1 MAEMAATAAPAGQPA
16 QRPRVPTGLTA
27 MFAVL
32 VAAVLATGVLAFT
45 TVYLSVPANAR
56 FVASTYQGCVAGEP
70 VFGQPIADLNDVQW
84 HAAAAARIG
93 RCVAVVGHAE
103 LRWVGWGVAL
113 LFAAVALL
121 YWLTP
126 RYIIARNRLRPLTAV
141 DCPELVAELPE
152 LVRIAGLPRPPTF
165 RYAEHVLAAD
175 ARVFGP
181 AGRRCV
187 QVSAGLVAR
196 YRADPAAVR
205 AVLLHELAHLSNR
218 DVDRTYLAQ
227 AVWYAFVAVALVP
240 YAALQLHPRLLVHPL
255 TWRAADFRA
264 GDAVRSGVALAVLA
278 GLAYLIRNAI
288 LRTAELH
295 ADARTTSW
303 LGAGDALRDLL
314 TALPSSTGPRWRRLL
329 DRHPSRAQRLH
340 AIDEPTAVLL
350 RDRPW
355 ELFGAGFA
363 LAVLAQNLKLAL
375 GADIIA
381 IAVVA
386 TGYAMVLAGL
396 LGVTAWRAVARAGG
410 RRPPV
415 RATVLPAAVLVA
427 GMVAGAQLSLLT
439 AIVPTPPA
447 DYRTLAARAAV
458 LAVGLAALSMWYAS
472 VIPAVRGDRR
482 WPVPVVIAAGFLALA
497 PWFAVWHT
505 FDAGGLLFAHTG
517 TGPRLPGAG
526 PGWYQALAQLGQVTF
541 TPVVYLAGNPL
552 VLPGLTALWL
562 VPTLLSGARLSGA
575 RLSAPGTAPIDLR
588 PALLAGLVG
597 TVGFTAACVGLI
609 YAVQARAPVAVRAG
623 LDYPA
628 RVYYAWIAIAVV
640 AQVCVAGAVAVAA
653 RRHRAVLIPL
663 AIALTGVLAVLV
675 ADFGL
680 FPLGRC
686 ADVFG
691 TRPLGCRLTVDIGAT
706 SVTVQRAV
714 VEGVLLALPVAVVAG
729 AVSALVR
736 RRAGRVGAPAPRRA
750 ARGRLRRLG
759 TPATAAF
766 LAVTAAAT
774 VGGLPGG
781 ARPWLAAD
789 ASDPATP
796 REPVPGTHIEPCL
809 IGTWTETGRASV
821 VRIDGSQ
828 VRFSGAGARQRLGAD
843 GIGAIDFG
851 DGVTLTGAVGGHPA
865 RRVITGSI
873 YFRYETRDGS
883 IHYSEVT
890 TAATVTLTVDGVSRR
905 REPLAAAALH
915 PLLYSCR
922 PADLSFTTVTDE
934 VELRLVSRVP
944 PVVAVPPPPAPP
956 PAPVNQ
962 QARPCIVGTWLVT
975 AQTEDLVTATGSKVR
990 FTSAGAVQRFT
1001 ADGTVT
1007 LDYGRGV
1014 TSQATLNG
1022 HLLKL
1027 IAVGKTTWQYRTAAG
1042 QIRYRDPR
1050 PSGTVTLTIDGA
1062 VTNREKLTAS
1072 VEPERFSC
1080 AGSRLREWT
1089 SRYSIEL
1096 RRTGR

>member
-1 MAEMAATAAPAGQPA
+1 MAEIAAVAAPAERPA
-16 QRPRVPTGLTA
+16 GLRRVPTGLTT

-70 VFGQPIADLNDVQW
+70 VLGQPIADLNDLQW

-93 RCVAVVGHAE
+93 RCVAVVGRAE

-113 LFAAVALL
+113 LFAVVALL

-126 RYIIARNRLRPLTAV
+126 RYIIGRNRLRPLAEV
-141 DCPELVAELPE
+141 DCPELVADLPE
-152 LVRIAGLPRPPTF
+152 LVRIAGLRRQPRF
-165 RYAEHVLAAD
+165 RYAERVLAAD

-181 AGRRCV
+181 VGRRYV

-205 AVLLHELAHLSNR
+205 TVVLHELAHLSNR

-227 AVWYAFVAVALVP
+227 AIWYAVVAVALVP
-240 YAALQLHPRLLVHPL
+240 YAALQLHPRLLAHPL
-255 TWRAADFRA
+255 TWRSADFRA

-295 ADARTTSW
+295 ADARTATWS
-303 LGAGDALRDLL
+303 GAGDALRDLL
-314 TALPSSTGPRWRRLL
+314 SALPSSTGPRRRRLL
-329 DRHPSRAQRLH
+329 DRHPSPARRLQ

-363 LAVLAQNLKLAL
+363 LAVLAQNVKLAL
-375 GADIIA
+375 AADIIA

-427 GMVAGAQLSLLT
+427 GMAAGAQLSLLT

-458 LAVGLAALSMWYAS
+458 LAVGLAALSMWYVS

-482 WPVPVVIAAGFLALA
+482 WPVPVVITAGFLALA

-505 FDAGGLLFAHTG
+505 FDAGGLLFAYTG
-517 TGPRLPGAG
+517 TGPRLPGGG
-526 PGWYQALAQLGQVTF
+526 PGWYQALAQLGQFTF

-562 VPTLLSGARLSGA
+562 VPMLLRGTRRG
-575 RLSAPGTAPIDLR
+575 APGTAPIDLR
-588 PALLAGLVG
+588 PAVVAGLVG

-640 AQVCVAGAVAVAA
+640 AQVCVAGAVAAAA

-680 FPLGRC
+680 LPLGRC

-691 TRPLGCRLTVDIGAT
+691 TRSLGCRPTVHVGAT
-706 SVTVQRAV
+706 SVTMQRAV

-736 RRAGRVGAPAPRRA
+736 RRAGRAGALAPRGPAP
-750 ARGRLRRLG
+750 GRLRRLA
-759 TPATAAF
+759 TPATVAF

-789 ASDPATP
+789 APDPATP

-821 VRIDGSQ
+821 IRIDGTD

-865 RRVITGSI
+865 RRAITGSI
-873 YFRYETRDGS
+873 YFRYETHDGS

-890 TAATVTLTVDGVSRR
+890 AAAAVTLTVDGVSRR
-905 REPLAAAALH
+905 REPLAAATLH

-922 PADLSFTTVTDE
+922 SEDLSFTTVTDE

-944 PVVAVPPPPAPP
+944 PVVAVPPPP
-956 PAPVNQ
+956 PATQ
-962 QARPCIVGTWLVT
+962 RATHRATPCIVGTWLVT

-990 FTSAGAVQRFT
+990 FASAGAVQRFT

-1027 IAVGKTTWQYRTAAG
+1027 IAVGKTTWRYRTAAG

-1062 VTNREKLTAS
+1062 VTDREKLTAS
-1072 VEPERFSC
+1072 VEPERFTC

-1089 SRYSIEL
+1089 SHYIIEL